1 MPVVRSL
8 FDDDGKLITEIRAS
22 DGFVNAT
29 LMCKS
34 AGKEWSNY
42 IKSKEVNTFLKALSE
57 QLNTEYE
64 VLVQSASGRY
74 GGTWVHFCIA
84 IHLAQWISTH
94 FAMKMTLWV
103 KTAKEEL
110 PSVDKELYESLETLR
125 VDRSLQIERSVRQ
138 RLASSL
144 HGEQCV
150 KGEYGEIN
158 IVSDEEVIEVT
169 WAPKFSHALG
179 QVLVHSESF
188 PDKRRRVH
196 LFGSGDDCS
205 PEKMS
210 RVSVVFE
217 KFGVVLTYEIVD
229 GLKTVM

>member
-1 MPVVRSL
+1 MNRL
-8 FDDDGKLITEIRAS
+8 LLDETITIKRQCDGYI
-22 DGFVNAT
+22 NAT
-29 LMCKS
+29 YLCKK
-34 AGKEWSNY
+34 AGKEWFDYLANMKTQEFLDSVAGGLNIPVANLY
-42 IKSKEVNTFLKALSE
+42 HSKRGGGCE
-57 QLNTEYE
+57 
-64 VLVQSASGRY
+64 
-74 GGTWVHFCIA
+74 GTWVHPCVA
-84 IHLAQWISTH
+84 THLAQW
-94 FAMKMTLWV
+94 L
-103 KTAKEEL
+103 
-110 PSVDKELYESLETLR
+110 SVDFAVKVSMWIEAAIKSIPQVQEEYQQALTNLEPDHNFQVER
-125 VDRSLQIERSVRQ
+125 EVRS
-138 RLASSL
+138 RLATQVA
-144 HGEQCV
+144 GNECV